1 MIKLSIFFCRRSNM
15 EDKHLLLMVF
25 LGILALYLG
34 NRIINGSGH
43 SYRERIISLATPD
56 QDLVSHSKE
65 FNVPE
70 VIKVTEDVYVAIG
83 YALANSILLEG
94 PTGLVVVDV
103 TESTEAASKIL
114 AAFRNI
120 SDKPIQAI
128 VYTHNH
134 ADHTIGASSFIEDP
148 KNLPDIWA
156 HKKMLP
162 EMQRSFSTISG
173 ATYTRAM
180 RQFGVLLP
188 EAINAG
194 IGLRLKYGASDGSL
208 GVVVPNKVVSKAITD
223 VTLAG
228 IPVQIIHIPGETDD
242 QIGVWIADRKIFLCA
257 DDIYRAFPNLYAIRG
272 TPSRDLMQWVNS
284 LDIMIELGPEY
295 LIPSHTRPLQGK
307 RYIRE
312 TLTAYRDAIQ
322 YVHDQTVRYINKGL
336 TKEEIVELVKLPP
349 HLAAHPYLREFY
361 GTVAWS
367 VKGVFTSYVG
377 WFSGDA
383 VELAPLTPKTKAEK
397 MVRLIGVNKLMD
409 AAKTAYKEKDYQ
421 WALELSSHVLHT
433 NKDNTEAR
441 DIKIDSLSSL
451 GAMQTSANGRNYYL
465 TAAFEEAS
473 EINMKN
479 QKNKL
484 RIGAIKSVPVT
495 PIIHALSVRFKP
507 EDCSSM
513 SEQLYFEFTDTNTH
527 VVVTI
532 RNSIAIVTDSP
543 SSTYD
548 VKVSLTE
555 TVFKEIIS
563 SRTRALTA
571 YGGGELVV
579 EGGLMKFRNIMGC
592 FDSD

>member
-1 MIKLSIFFCRRSNM
+1 MDDRQVLVM
-15 EDKHLLLMVF
+15 VLLGV
-25 LGILALYLG
+25 LALYFG
-34 NRIINGSGH
+34 NRILTGSGH
-43 SYRERIISLATPD
+43 SYRDRILTLAKPD
-56 QDLVSHSKE
+56 RDLVTHTKE

-70 VIKVTEDVYVAIG
+70 VIKVTEDVYVAVG

-94 PTGLVVVDV
+94 PNGLVVVDV
-103 TESTEAASKIL
+103 TESTESATKIM

-120 SDKPIQAI
+120 SDKPIKAI

-134 ADHTIGASSFIEDP
+134 ADHTVGASSFIEDVNNP
-148 KNLPDIWA
+148 PDIWA
-156 HKKMLP
+156 HKKIMQ
-162 EMQRSFSTISG
+162 EMKRAFSTVNG

-188 EAINAG
+188 ESVNAG
-194 IGLRLKYGASDGSL
+194 IGLKLTYGGSSGGMGL
-208 GVVVPNKVVSKAITD
+208 VYPNKFVSKAVTD
-223 VTLAG
+223 VTIAG

-257 DDIYRAFPNLYAIRG
+257 DDVYRAFPNLYAIRG

-322 YVHDQTVRYINKGL
+322 YVHDQTVRYINQGL

-349 HLAAHPYLREFY
+349 HLAAHPFLREFY

-367 VKGVFTSYVG
+367 VKGVFTSYIG

-383 VELAPLTPKTKAEK
+383 VELSPFTPKTKAEK
-397 MVRLIGVNKLMD
+397 MVRLVGANKLMD
-409 AAKTAYKEKDYQ
+409 AAKAAYKDKDYQ
-421 WALELSSHVLHT
+421 WALELSSHVLLT
-433 NKDNTEAR
+433 NRDNTEAR

-451 GAMQTSANGRNYYL
+451 GALQKSANGRNYYL
-465 TAAFEEAS
+465 TTAFEEAS
-473 EINMKN
+473 EINIKN
-479 QKNKL
+479 QKSKL
-484 RIGAIKSVPVT
+484 RENAIKIIPVSQ
-495 PIIHALSVRFKP
+495 IIHALPVRFKP
-507 EDCSSM
+507 EECSSM
-513 SEQLYFEFTDTNTH
+513 SEQLYFEFTDTNQH
-527 VVVTI
+527 AVVTI
-532 RNSIAIVTDSP
+532 RNSIAIVTESP

-555 TVFKEIIS
+555 AVFKEIIS

-571 YGGGELVV
+571 YSVGELVV

-592 FDSD
+592 FERD